1 MPRALNL
8 KTIKGIDKSDM
19 LGLLLG
25 FPLQC
30 KAAEEMAARAE
41 IKLEKRDFEKIIFVG
56 LGASA
61 AGGDLIR
68 SYLYLENNRVIS
80 VFREYVLPS
89 YVDAKSLVFTLSYS
103 GNTEETLSA
112 YAQAKKNGASIVAI
126 SSGGKLKEQALKDNV
141 SFVQIPQGLPPRFA
155 LGYLSIIPL
164 CILARFGLI
173 DSVLLQIK
181 ETIALLEDLK
191 NQSLGPR
198 IQAKDNI
205 AKQAALRLWNKFA
218 VIYSSSV
225 HFDICARR
233 LRSQLAE
240 NAKTLSSTQV
250 FPDINHNEIM
260 GWQNPRKLLKNFVV
274 LMLRDSSMHPRVAK
288 SMDITRQIV
297 GEEGVQSLEIY
308 SRGRGLLSRI
318 FSLIYIGDFISFYLA
333 ILYSTDPMPIERID
347 YLKKKLAQGELI

>member
-1 MPRALNL
+1 MSRALNL

-19 LGLLLG
+19 LGLLLD

-30 KAAEEMAARAE
+30 KAAAEIAARAE
-41 IKLEKRDFEKIIFVG
+41 IKLEKRDFKKIVFVG

-68 SYLYLENNRVIS
+68 SYLYLENSRVIS

-89 YVDAKSLVFTLSYS
+89 YVDAESLVFTLSYS
-103 GNTEETLSA
+103 GNTDETQSA
-112 YAQAKKNGASIVAI
+112 YAQAKESGAGIIAI
-126 SSGGKLKEQALKDNV
+126 SSGGKLKERALKDNV
-141 SFVQIPQGLPPRFA
+141 TFIQIPPGLPPRFA

-164 CILARFGLI
+164 CILAKLGLI
-173 DSVLLQIK
+173 ESVLPAIQ
-181 ETIALLEDLK
+181 ETIALLETLK
-191 NQSLGPR
+191 NQSLAPR
-198 IQAKDNI
+198 IGSRDNI

-260 GWQNPRKLLKNFVV
+260 GWQNPRKLLKHFLV
-274 LMLRDSSMHPRVAK
+274 LMLRDNSMHPRVAK
-288 SMDITRQIV
+288 SMDITREIV
-297 GEEGVQSLEIY
+297 KQEGVETLEIY

-333 ILYSTDPMPIERID
+333 ILYSTDPTPIARID
-347 YLKKKLAQGELI
+347 YLKKKLAEEN

>member
-8 KTIKGIDKSDM
+8 KSIKLIDKSDI
-19 LGLLLG
+19 LDLLLD

-30 KAAEEMAARAE
+30 QAAAEIAARAE
-41 IKLEKRDFEKIIFVG
+41 IKLEKKDFEKIIFVG

-68 SYLYLENNRVIS
+68 SYLYLENKRVIT

-89 YVDAKSLVFTLSYS
+89 YVDASSLVFALSYS
-103 GNTEETLSA
+103 GDTAETLSA
-112 YAQAKKNGASIVAI
+112 YAQAKKSGASIIAI
-126 SSGGKLKEQALKDNV
+126 SSGGKLKEDALNDNL
-141 SFVQIPQGLPPRFA
+141 SFIQIPPGLPPRFA

-164 CILARFGLI
+164 CILAKLGL
-173 DSVLLQIK
+173 VEPALPAIK
-181 ETIALLEDLK
+181 ETMAVLEDLK

-198 IQAKDNI
+198 IGTRDNI
-205 AKQAALRLWNKFA
+205 AKLAALKLWNKFA

-250 FPDINHNEIM
+250 FPDINHNEIV
-260 GWQNPRKLLKNFVV
+260 GWQHPSRLLKNFLV
-274 LMLRDSSMHPRVAK
+274 LMLKDAQMHPRVVK
-288 SMDITRQIV
+288 SMDITREIIRQ
-297 GEEGVQSLEIY
+297 EGVPTLEIY

-333 ILYSTDPMPIERID
+333 ILYATDPMPIPRID
-347 YLKKKLAQGELI
+347 YLKKKLAQGESI

>member
-1 MPRALNL
+1 MSRALNL

-19 LGLLLG
+19 LGLLLD

-30 KAAEEMAARAE
+30 KAAAEIAARAE
-41 IKLEKRDFEKIIFVG
+41 IKLEKRDFKKIVFVG

-68 SYLYLENNRVIS
+68 SYLYLENSRVIS

-89 YVDAKSLVFTLSYS
+89 YVDAESLVFTLSYS
-103 GNTEETLSA
+103 GNTDETQSA
-112 YAQAKKNGASIVAI
+112 YAQAKESGAGIIAI
-126 SSGGKLKEQALKDNV
+126 SSGGKLKERALKDNMT
-141 SFVQIPQGLPPRFA
+141 FIQIPPGLPPRFA

-164 CILARFGLI
+164 CILAKLGLI
-173 DSVLLQIK
+173 ESVLPAIQ
-181 ETIALLEDLK
+181 ETIELLETLK
-191 NQSLGPR
+191 NQSLAPR
-198 IQAKDNI
+198 IGSRDNI
-205 AKQAALRLWNKFA
+205 AKQAALRLLNKFA

-260 GWQNPRKLLKNFVV
+260 GWQNPRKLLKHFLV
-274 LMLRDSSMHPRVAK
+274 LMLRDNSMHPRVAK
-288 SMDITRQIV
+288 SMDITREIV
-297 GEEGVQSLEIY
+297 KQEGVETLEIY

-333 ILYSTDPMPIERID
+333 ILYSTDPTPILRID
-347 YLKKKLAQGELI
+347 YLKKKLAEEN